1 MYSETKTIGIIFLLV
16 AATFSCIN
24 PQKEG
29 DSENIYLPNIVL
41 LMGDDHG
48 WDEDG
53 LAIVFETV
61 INFSIQVTY

>member
-1 MYSETKTIGIIFLLV
+1 MYSEAKTIGIIFLLV
-16 AATFSCIN
+16 AATFSCTN
-24 PQKEG
+24 LQKEK
-29 DSENIYLPNIVL
+29 EVVNEELPNIVL
-41 LMGDDHG
+41 LLGDELG